1 MQGYLREAVV
11 TKILPA
17 TNFKGTRVKARCPL
31 GEITLGFSY
40 TVNARNEQL
49 RAVKALMLKLNLAHN
64 PYTIHSAETKEGYV
78 HIIEF
83 IGEQN
88 G

>member
-1 MQGYLREAVV
+1 MQGYLNGAVF

-17 TNFKGTRVKARCPL
+17 TNYKGTRVKAKCVL
-31 GEITLGFSY
+31 GEITLDFSY
-40 TVNARNEQL
+40 TGNAKKEQL
-49 RAVKALMLKLNLAHN
+49 RAVNALMRKLNLAHN
-64 PYTIHSAETKEGYV
+64 PYTIHSAEAREGYV

-83 IGEQN
+83 IG

>member
-1 MQGYLREAVV
+1 MQGYLNEAVF

-17 TNFKGTRVKARCPL
+17 TNCKGTRVKAKCSL

-40 TVNARNEQL
+40 TGNSKSEQL
-49 RAVKALMLKLNLAHN
+49 RAVHALMLKLNMNAN
-64 PYTIHSAETKEGYV
+64 PYTTHSAETKEGYV

-83 IGEQN
+83 VGE
-88 G
+88 

>member
-1 MQGYLREAVV
+1 MQGYLREAIF
-11 TKILPA
+11 TKTLPA
-17 TNFKGTRVKARCPL
+17 TNCKGTRVKAKCPL

-40 TVNARNEQL
+40 TGNAKDEQL
-49 RAVKALMLKLNLAHN
+49 RAVHALMHKLNLAHN
-64 PYTIHSAETKEGYV
+64 PYTIHSAETREGYV

-83 IGEQN
+83 TGEYH

>member
-1 MQGYLREAVV
+1 MQGYLNGAVF

-17 TNFKGTRVKARCPL
+17 TNCKGTRVKAKCSL

-40 TVNARNEQL
+40 TGNAKNEQL
-49 RAVKALMLKLNLAHN
+49 RAVNALMYKLNLAHN
-64 PYTIHSAETKEGYV
+64 PYTVHSAETKEGYV

-83 IGEQN
+83 MGE
-88 G
+88 

>member
-1 MQGYLREAVV
+1 MQGHLKEAIF

-17 TNFKGTRVKARCPL
+17 TNYKGTRVKAKCSL

-40 TVNARNEQL
+40 TGNAKNEQL
-49 RAVKALMLKLNLAHN
+49 RAVNALMHKLNLAHN
-64 PYTIHSAETKEGYV
+64 PYTIHSAEAREGYV

-83 IGEQN
+83 IG

>member
-1 MQGYLREAVV
+1 MQGYLREAIL

-17 TNFKGTRVKARCPL
+17 TNHKGARAKAKCSL
-31 GEITLGFSY
+31 GYVALGYSY
-40 TVNARNEQL
+40 TGNAKDEQL
-49 RAVKALMLKLNLAHN
+49 RAVNALMRKLNLAHN
-64 PYTIHSAETKEGYV
+64 PYTIHSAETREGYV

-83 IGEQN
+83 TGEYH